1 MKKFL
6 LSVLSIVMLA
16 GLVLPASAH
25 QEVTSISVAPTSSQV
40 EHYSYNDLQYH
51 PELLEEDEY
60 DRLLDEAVEVNAQEE
75 TGTREKRRV
84 KVFKKLVEIVIKEV
98 YKLNRSFTV
107 RATDKEVVT
116 KLSQHAIKKAY
127 DLKFTGQMID
137 DVLAEKPK
145 GIFVIQ
151 KFDDALHNS
160 RVMYDRH
167 NGVAVVIG
175 KYSNEIITVYKST
188 QSHIDRRMKEGRW
201 QLGNWNF
208 E

>member
-25 QEVTSISVAPTSSQV
+25 QEVTSISLAPTSSQV

-84 KVFKKLVEIVIKEV
+84 KVFKKLVEIVFNEV

-107 RATDKEVVT
+107 RATDK
-116 KLSQHAIKKAY
+116 
-127 DLKFTGQMID
+127 
-137 DVLAEKPK
+137 
-145 GIFVIQ
+145 
-151 KFDDALHNS
+151 
-160 RVMYDRH
+160 
-167 NGVAVVIG
+167 
-175 KYSNEIITVYKST
+175 
-188 QSHIDRRMKEGRW
+188 
-201 QLGNWNF
+201 
-208 E
+208 